1 MTNENVK
8 IIERVLALIDNSGKT
23 DKAIDAEIALKG
35 AIAQWRRKNQ
45 KPTIEQIIKI
55 AEYFDVSTD
64 YILLGKEK
72 SHNTINNGIMGNSN
86 VGNSIQV
93 NDGHLDKV
101 ELEIISTFRA
111 LSLSDKAK
119 FISELCNKGE
129 K

>member
-1 MTNENVK
+1 MVDRIFYLMEK
-8 IIERVLALIDNSGKT
+8 SGITRK
-23 DKAIDAEIALKG
+23 KLAEIIGKSLNTISEWKSG
-35 AIAQWRRKNQ
+35 RQQ
-45 KPTIEQIIKI
+45 PTVEQIIKI

>member
-1 MTNENVK
+1 MVDRIFYLMEK
-8 IIERVLALIDNSGKT
+8 SGITRK
-23 DKAIDAEIALKG
+23 KLAEIIGKSLNTISEWKSG
-35 AIAQWRRKNQ
+35 RQQ
-45 KPTIEQIIKI
+45 PTVEQIIKI

-72 SHNTINNGIMGNSN
+72 SHNTINNGIMGNAN

-129 K
+129 KQ